1 MITVMPHPKRANAD
15 HEVLDLIRER
25 WSPRAYDTSRPVSPA
40 DLWRL
45 FEAARWAPSSR
56 NEQPWRFIVIDRAAH
71 ADEFAAVVSTLTAG
85 NQAWAPLAP
94 VFIVAAA
101 KLTIGP
107 SADPNRHALYDTG
120 QAVAYLTMQAQ
131 SQGLAARQMEGFDR
145 MRAAEICQV
154 PADVDL
160 AAIIALGYP
169 GPPEVLPNE
178 KHRQLEVT
186 PRSRRAA
193 EEFVFGGVWGLTY
206 TAR

>member
-1 MITVMPHPKRANAD
+1 MMPHPKHANAD

-25 WSPRAYDTSRPVSPA
+25 WSPRAYDASRPVATA

-56 NEQPWRFIVIDRAAH
+56 NEQPWRFIAVDRFAH
-71 ADEFAAVVSTLTAG
+71 EGVFTALVSTLTTG

-94 VFIVAAA
+94 VFIVVAS

-145 MRAAEICQV
+145 VRAAEICEV
-154 PADVDL
+154 PPDFDL

-169 GPPEVLPNE
+169 GSPDVLPNE
-178 KHRQLEVT
+178 KHRQSEVT

-193 EEFVFGGVWGLTY
+193 ADFVYSGTWGRT
-206 TAR
+206 